1 LGICQFAG
9 SQDSYHQS
17 LDHFYRASRNPLKND
32 DGELVAGLGSN
43 WHNSLPEAPDGF
55 PKSAKLA
62 LTRDEAVYLRE
73 RIVQRAAGTLFE
85 HLVTKTKAHECES
98 VGFPWL
104 HPRYVEFSDHIQ
116 NQLQHARNFSEI
128 MYGAILLYN
137 LRLSELT
144 KNSDRQQD
152 YRNELKSWSGE
163 IDQRITVFETW
174 SRPAFWSTVIAE
186 GARIGVPTRSF
197 VERWWDLVL

>member
-1 LGICQFAG
+1 
-9 SQDSYHQS
+9 
-17 LDHFYRASRNPLKND
+17 
-32 DGELVAGLGSN
+32 
-43 WHNSLPEAPDGF
+43 
-55 PKSAKLA
+55 
-62 LTRDEAVYLRE
+62 
-73 RIVQRAAGTLFE
+73 
-85 HLVTKTKAHECES
+85 
-98 VGFPWL
+98 
-104 HPRYVEFSDHIQ
+104 VEFSDHVQ

-197 VERWWDLVL
+197 VERWWDLVLLLKRRGAVIADDADARNLITFRERQLKGPLARIDNPRARELWGGAAGIDRLAYRWPNGQRISRDILEASEGSHA